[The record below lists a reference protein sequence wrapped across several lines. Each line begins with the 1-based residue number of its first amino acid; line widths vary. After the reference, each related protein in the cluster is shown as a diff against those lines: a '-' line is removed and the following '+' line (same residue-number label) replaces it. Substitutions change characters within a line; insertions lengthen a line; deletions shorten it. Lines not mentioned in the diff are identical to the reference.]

1 METEP
6 PENDDER
13 YVREINETAERDAQ
27 SNRVK
32 TQLWRR
38 ISIAMKDIPGVAG
51 NNCKTTTQASPHDLH
66 PGNATRRKP

>member
-27 SNRVK
+27 FNRVK
-32 TQLWRR
+32 AQLWRR
-38 ISIAMKDIPGVAG
+38 ISAAMKDIPVITGTT
-51 NNCKTTTQASPHDLH
+51 CKTTGQASPHKLR
-66 PGNATRRKP
+66 PGNANRRKP